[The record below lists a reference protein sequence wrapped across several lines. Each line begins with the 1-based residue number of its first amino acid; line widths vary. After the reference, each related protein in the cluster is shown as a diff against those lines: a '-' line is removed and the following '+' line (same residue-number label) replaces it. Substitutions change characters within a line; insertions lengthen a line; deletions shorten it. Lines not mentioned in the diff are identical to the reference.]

1 MTGSGGAV
9 GESRPLLQDDGE
21 EGVYGTQH
29 DGVYG
34 THNEVVYTSHLEP
47 EIDSG
52 QPALLSLSNNNSGHS
67 RTSSDT
73 SIIDDLSLMV
83 QNVYQRQMLGHSTQT
98 SKDNSYH
105 KLSNGTVK
113 IAIPAPL
120 RDEPRFPK
128 EEQKTVVALIFL
140 CVNFFFTTAALS
152 LTHERVP
159 EQPPLPDISLDYL
172 TIKTWALDVSEI
184 TIIVMVLFAFMV
196 VAFHKH
202 RWILFRRV
210 SLILGLLY
218 FYRSICMYVTVLPV
232 ANPSYYCSPKSNHT
246 GTMVVLKRVV
256 QLLSGFGLSINGKHT
271 FCGDYI
277 YSGHTMVLVLCFLII
292 QEYTPRRWWY
302 VHWLA
307 WASAVVGVIMVL
319 LARGH
324 YTIDCIIAYFI
335 TTRTFYIY
343 HTMAN
348 NPSLKENNQSNYLER
363 LWWYRFFQYFE
374 CNVQGNL
381 PRQFEWPLPWPRRW
395 SSKRPQRI
403 S

>member
-1 MTGSGGAV
+1 MPGGGGTN
-9 GESRPLLQDDGE
+9 GEKRPLLLDDGE
-21 EGVYGTQH
+21 EVVYDSH
-29 DGVYG
+29 DGVYH
-34 THNEVVYTSHLEP
+34 THHDAAYSSHLEP
-47 EIDSG
+47 ESDSG

-73 SIIDDLSLMV
+73 SILDDIALMA
-83 QNVYQRQMLGHSTQT
+83 QNVYQRQMLGHGSIT

-105 KLSNGTVK
+105 TMSNGSVK
-113 IAIPAPL
+113 IAMPQPL

-128 EEQKTVVALIFL
+128 EEQKTIIAFL
-140 CVNFFFTTAALS
+140 YLCANFFFTTAALS

-159 EQPPLPDISLDYL
+159 EQPPLPDVSLDS
-172 TIKTWALDVSEI
+172 IKIQPWALDVSEI
-184 TIIVMVLFAFMV
+184 MIIVMVLFAFMIV
-196 VAFHKH
+196 VFHKH

-210 SLILGLLY
+210 CLILGLLY

-246 GTMVVLKRVV
+246 GTVLVLKRVV

-302 VHWLA
+302 VHWLSG
-307 WASAVVGVIMVL
+307 ASSVVGIIMVL

-335 TTRTFYIY
+335 TTRIFYIY

-348 NPSLKENNQSNYLER
+348 HSTLKENNHNNYLER

-395 SSKRPQRI
+395 SSKRAQRI